1 MILGESFMKFWF
13 SFTILVL
20 LILIRYQH
28 VSSLNVS
35 PLPLITNAACPWFQG
50 PLDPFHTFFQ
60 WSSFR
65 QVKPSSI
72 PLSYWIPCYN
82 TLGMAVGTFCWYFM
96 LLTGIYLMDDNFP
109 CGNLCFRSDAV
120 EKVELSVISE
130 DPVVAAKSAEI
141 PSYWDEVQLPKADP
155 RNEKSELPEQ
165 ADKPVQL
172 MFSCPGD
179 KPLLTKSCR
188 PQEET
193 VELVNEHQGMKRLE
207 REGSDFPKEGS
218 RQCRLPPF
226 EDEPIRRSSPYR

>member
-1 MILGESFMKFWF
+1 
-13 SFTILVL
+13 
-20 LILIRYQH
+20 
-28 VSSLNVS
+28 
-35 PLPLITNAACPWFQG
+35 
-50 PLDPFHTFFQ
+50 
-60 WSSFR
+60 
-65 QVKPSSI
+65 
-72 PLSYWIPCYN
+72 
-82 TLGMAVGTFCWYFM
+82 
-96 LLTGIYLMDDNFP
+96 MDDNFP

-155 RNEKSELPEQ
+155 RNEESELPEQ

-172 MFSCPGD
+172 MFSCPGE
-179 KPLLTKSCR
+179 KPLLTKSRR

>member
-1 MILGESFMKFWF
+1 MLPVLGSRVHSTPFIPFF
-13 SFTILVL
+13 SDL
-20 LILIRYQH
+20 LSAKLSRPLFLFPTEFPVIT
-28 VSSLNVS
+28 SLG
-35 PLPLITNAACPWFQG
+35 W
-50 PLDPFHTFFQ
+50 Q
-60 WSSFR
+60 W
-65 QVKPSSI
+65 
-72 PLSYWIPCYN
+72 
-82 TLGMAVGTFCWYFM
+82 GTFCWYFM

-109 CGNLCFRSDAV
+109 CGNLWFRSDAV

-130 DPVVAAKSAEI
+130 DPVVAVKSAEI

-155 RNEKSELPEQ
+155 RKPEQ
-165 ADKPVQL
+165 ADKPAQP

-207 REGSDFPKEGS
+207 REVSDFPKEGS